1 MVSSAPV
8 SEAVATA
15 PLATDVSSPRTGARG
30 GRRLMLRL
38 VGTPVAIAVV
48 LLALCLWVS
57 GQQLDS
63 IEQRTLNYGYLSTA
77 IEQHLELT
85 GLATLL
91 VVVIAIPLGILM
103 TRRPTRPLRPLVLGL
118 ANLGQATPAIGLLVL
133 LTIQL
138 GVGFHVAMIGLV
150 AYAVLP
156 VLRNT
161 MIGIEQVDP
170 ALVEAARGMGMRP
183 LQVLRTVEL
192 RLAVPVILAGLR
204 TALVLSVGVATL
216 ATFVAAGGLGDII
229 VNGIKLDRQ
238 PVLITGSVLT
248 CCIAFAVDW
257 LGGVVEQVLRPRG
270 L

>member
-1 MVSSAPV
+1 MTSSVSA
-8 SEAVATA
+8 AT
-15 PLATDVSSPRTGARG
+15 TGAAPAG
-30 GRRLMLRL
+30 GGSRRLLLRL
-38 VGTPVAIAVV
+38 IGTPVALALV
-48 LLALCLWVS
+48 LLALYLWAH

-63 IEQRTLNYGYLSTA
+63 IEQRTLNYSYLSTA
-77 IEQHLELT
+77 VVQHLELT

-103 TRRPTRPLRPLVLGL
+103 TRKATKPLRPLVIGL

-133 LTIQL
+133 LTIKF

-183 LQVLRTVEL
+183 LQVLRGVEL
-192 RLAVPVILAGLR
+192 KLAVPVILAGLR

-229 VNGIKLDRQ
+229 VNGIKLDRE

-248 CCIAFAVDW
+248 CCIAFAMDW
-257 LGGVVEQVLRPRG
+257 LGGVAELVLRPRG
-270 L
+270 I